1 MTGRVA
7 GKVALIT
14 GGAEGIG
21 RACALRLAEE
31 GAHAVIG
38 DINEK
43 AGRAVAAEIQAAGG
57 AAGFLTLDV
66 TDEAAWEKTV
76 SHIVGENGGLDILV
90 NNAGI
95 TIIRSVT
102 ETTLE
107 EWRNI
112 AAINLD
118 GVFLGTKHAMRV
130 MKRGASV
137 INISSILGITA
148 VEKLSAYGATK
159 GGVRLFSK
167 AAALDGA
174 KAGIRVNSV
183 HPGYIHTAMM
193 EDTCH
198 RDYGSLEKGLAELG
212 KLHPIGRVGLPK
224 DIANGVLF
232 LASDDASF
240 ITGTEL
246 VIDGGYTAI

>member
-1 MTGRVA
+1 MTGRIA

-21 RACALRLAEE
+21 RACALRLAKD

-38 DINEK
+38 DINK
-43 AGRAVAAEIQAAGG
+43 DQGQSVVTEIQAAGG
-57 AAGFLTLDV
+57 NASFLDLDV
-66 TDEAAWEKTV
+66 TDERAWEKTV
-76 SHIVGENGGLDILV
+76 NQIVGEQGGLDILV

-95 TIIRSVT
+95 TIIRPVT

-112 AAINLD
+112 AAINMD

-130 MKRGASV
+130 MKRGGSI

-148 VEKLSAYGATK
+148 VEKLSAYSATK

-212 KLHPIGRVGLPK
+212 KLHPIGRVGLPE

-232 LASDDASF
+232 LASDEASF